1 MVSNL
6 YHEIGNWRG
15 NGKKLKVLQF
25 ILEGKVCARVCV
37 IGRSKK
43 AGLIGQFVRF
53 LEEKKIQT
61 NKKLF
66 NLKTDDQEIGL
77 EMLGEGRDRA
87 VRRGRDAT
95 EEKI

>member
-1 MVSNL
+1 MERKWKEVESIAVYL
-6 YHEIGNWRG
+6 GRKG
-15 NGKKLKVLQF
+15 
-25 ILEGKVCARVCV
+25 VCPRVCYRAV
-37 IGRSKK
+37 EKGRINRSICSIF
-43 AGLIGQFVRF
+43 GR
-53 LEEKKIQT
+53 KKIQT